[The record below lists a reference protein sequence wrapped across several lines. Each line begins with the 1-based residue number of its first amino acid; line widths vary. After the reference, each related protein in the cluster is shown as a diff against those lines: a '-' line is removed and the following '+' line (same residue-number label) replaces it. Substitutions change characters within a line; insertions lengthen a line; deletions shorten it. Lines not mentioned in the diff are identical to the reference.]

1 MSRAVVAIAGNPN
14 SGKTTLFN
22 ALTGA
27 NAKVGNYP
35 GVTVERREGSLKLPT
50 GREVLVLDI
59 PGTYSLS
66 ARSGEEQVAITAV
79 AGLTPHTEPDAV
91 IVVVDGT
98 QLARNLYLV
107 LQLLELRLRVVLALN
122 MNDVLRRNHVRVD
135 IAALSDALGGVPVV
149 SISASHGEGLA
160 ALASAVESLLEV
172 QGPPAGLPLHDFL
185 GEPVAA
191 DLAAIG
197 PQVPEAWVRGDG
209 QRRRALAA
217 WALLSIDGS
226 DELWDVPA
234 PLRAAVLERQRL
246 AQLAGRD
253 IDLALVGARYRWID
267 THMPR
272 FLADMPSTLR
282 RVTDR
287 VDRVLIHPVFGFAI
301 FLLLMTLLFQ
311 SLFTWSAPLIDGI
324 NAAFAVLGNGL
335 RHALPEG
342 LFRDFLADG
351 IVAGVGAVLVFLP
364 QILLLFLFISIME
377 DSGYM
382 ARAAFLMD
390 RIMKAIGLT
399 GRAFVPM
406 LSGFACAI
414 PAIMATR
421 TMERR
426 RDRMLTMMVV
436 PIMTCSARLP
446 VYTLIISALYPS
458 PHDPGGRVA
467 GFLSLQALLMVGMY
481 LFSTV
486 LALGAAAVL
495 GRTVFRGQS
504 VPLLLELPPYRMPAP
519 RSVLRM
525 MWERGKLFVTEAGGA
540 ILVCTILLWVLL
552 TFPRTAPVAPPIAAD
567 VSSPPV
573 AAPAD
578 PGQATAKPGQPA
590 HEGVT
595 QAGAVQQGATQQRA
609 TQAGAVQAGET
620 ESLAA
625 AETARLEAAEG
636 QRLANSWGGRLGRF
650 IEPAIAP
657 LGFDWK
663 IGVGLIGAFAARE
676 VFVSTMGVVYGVGD
690 TADESSVPLRQR
702 LQSER
707 WPDGRAV
714 YTPLVGL
721 SLMVFFALAAQCM
734 STLAVV
740 RRETHSYGWP
750 AFLFL
755 YMTTLAWL
763 FSFATYQ
770 IGTALGW
777 G

>member
-14 SGKTTLFN
+14 CGKTTLFN

-35 GVTVERREGSLKLPT
+35 GVTVERREGNVRLPG

-66 ARSGEEQVAITAV
+66 ARSAEEQIAITAI
-79 AGLTPHTEPDAV
+79 AGLAPHTEPDAV

-98 QLARNLYLV
+98 QLARNLYLA
-107 LQLLELRLRVVLALN
+107 LQVLELKAHVVIALN
-122 MNDVLRRNHVRVD
+122 MNDVLRKNDVTVD
-135 IAALSDALGGVPVV
+135 AAALSAALGGVPVV
-149 SISASHGEGLA
+149 PISASHLEGLDELRA
-160 ALASAVESLLEV
+160 AVGRQLDAGGAPV
-172 QGPPAGLPLHDFL
+172 GLPLPTFA
-185 GEPVAA
+185 GEPLAA
-191 DLAAIG
+191 DLAAVG
-197 PQVPEAWVRGDG
+197 PAIPAPWSRDEPDRN
-209 QRRRALAA
+209 RALAA
-217 WALLSIDGS
+217 WALLSIDEQ

-234 PLRAAVLERQRL
+234 ALRAVVLERQRL
-246 AQLAGRD
+246 AHEAGRD
-253 IDLALVGARYRWID
+253 LDLELVGSRYRWID
-267 THMPR
+267 AHMPD
-272 FLADMPSTLR
+272 FLADVPSSLR

-287 VDRVLIHPVFGFAI
+287 IDRVLIHPVFGFAI

-324 NAAFAVLGNGL
+324 NAAFGVLGDGL
-335 RHALPEG
+335 RHALPAG
-342 LFRDFLADG
+342 LFRDFLTDG
-351 IVAGVGAVLVFLP
+351 LVAGLGAVLVFLP

-458 PHDPGGRVA
+458 PSEPGGRVL
-467 GFLSLQALLMVGMY
+467 GVLSLQALLMVAMY

-486 LALGAAAVL
+486 LALAAAAVL
-495 GRTVFRGQS
+495 GRTVFRGKS

-525 MWERGKLFVTEAGGA
+525 MWERGKLFVTEAGGV

-552 TFPRTAPVAPPIAAD
+552 SFPRGTLGPTPVVAADATPAAIAAAD
-567 VSSPPV
+567 DNEQARV
-573 AAPAD
+573 AAF
-578 PGQATAKPGQPA
+578 
-590 HEGVT
+590 
-595 QAGAVQQGATQQRA
+595 
-609 TQAGAVQAGET
+609 
-620 ESLAA
+620 ES
-625 AETARLEAAEG
+625 E
-636 QRLANSWGGRLGRF
+636 RLADSWGGRLGRF
-650 IEPAIAP
+650 IEPTIAP

-690 TADESSVPLRQR
+690 SADESSMPLRQR

-707 WPDGRAV
+707 WPDGRPI

-740 RRETHSYGWP
+740 RRETRSYGWP

-755 YMTTLAWL
+755 YMTALAWI
-763 FSFATYQ
+763 FSFATFQ
-770 IGTALGW
+770 IGSALGW

>member
-1 MSRAVVAIAGNPN
+1 VSRAVVAIAGNPN
-14 SGKTTLFN
+14 CGKTTLFN

-35 GVTVERREGSLKLPT
+35 GVTVERREGSVHLPG

-66 ARSGEEQVAITAV
+66 ARSAEEQIAITAI
-79 AGLTPHTEPDAV
+79 AGLAPYTEPDAV

-98 QLARNLYLV
+98 QLARNLYLA
-107 LQLLELRLRVVLALN
+107 LQVLELKAHVVIALN
-122 MNDVLRRNHVRVD
+122 MTDVLRKNGVTVD
-135 IAALSDALGGVPVV
+135 AGALSAALGGVPVV
-149 SISASHGEGLA
+149 PISASHLEGLDELRA
-160 ALASAVESLLEV
+160 AVARQLDAG
-172 QGPPAGLPLHDFL
+172 GPPAGMPLPAFE
-185 GEPVAA
+185 GEPLAA
-191 DLAAIG
+191 DLAAVG
-197 PQVPEAWVRGDG
+197 PAIPESWARGEPD
-209 QRRRALAA
+209 RRRALAA
-217 WALLSIDGS
+217 WALLSIDEH
-226 DELWDVPA
+226 DELWDVPDA
-234 PLRAAVLERQRL
+234 LRAAVLERQRL
-246 AQLAGRD
+246 AAAAGHD
-253 IDLALVGARYRWID
+253 IDLALVSSRYRWID
-267 THMPR
+267 AHMPS
-272 FLADMPSTLR
+272 FLANVPSTLR
-282 RVTDR
+282 RVTDV

-301 FLLLMTLLFQ
+301 FLLIMTVLFQ

-324 NAAFAVLGNGL
+324 NAAFGVLGDGL

-342 LFRDFLADG
+342 LFRDFLTDG
-351 IVAGVGAVLVFLP
+351 LVAGLGAVLVFLP
-364 QILLLFLFISIME
+364 QILLLFLFISLME

-458 PHDPGGRVA
+458 PSEPGGRVL
-467 GFLSLQALLMVGMY
+467 GVFSLQALLMVAMY

-486 LALGAAAVL
+486 LALAAAAVL
-495 GRTVFRGQS
+495 GRTVFRGKS

-525 MWERGKLFVTEAGGA
+525 MWERGKLFVTEAGGV

-552 TFPRTAPVAPPIAAD
+552 SFPRGTLPPAPAALPDTAPPAA
-567 VSSPPV
+567 V
-573 AAPAD
+573 AA
-578 PGQATAKPGQPA
+578 
-590 HEGVT
+590 
-595 QAGAVQQGATQQRA
+595 QQEAEDER
-609 TQAGAVQAGET
+609 V
-620 ESLAA
+620 AA
-625 AETARLEAAEG
+625 FQS
-636 QRLANSWGGRLGRF
+636 QRLADSWGGRLGRL
-650 IEPAIAP
+650 IEPTIAP

-690 TADESSVPLRQR
+690 TADERSVPLRQR
-702 LQSER
+702 LQSEH
-707 WPDGRAV
+707 WPDGRPV

-740 RRETHSYGWP
+740 KRETRSYGWP
-750 AFLFL
+750 TFLFL
-755 YMTTLAWL
+755 YMTALAWV
-763 FSFATYQ
+763 FSFATFQ
-770 IGTALGW
+770 IGSALGW